1 MGGVAFVAFLILIA
15 VVVVFRRR
23 KAAATSAPVEKD
35 GKIWPSEHYNGVAHP
50 YDRNEIHEA
59 PGGDGITRDV
69 KDLSRPGSD
78 PPEIR

>member
-15 VVVVFRRR
+15 VVLVFRRR

-35 GKIWPSEHYNGVAHP
+35 GTVGPSGHYNGVAPP
-50 YDRNEIHEA
+50 YHRNEIHEA
-59 PGGDGITRDV
+59 PGGDVTTRDV

-78 PPEIR
+78 SPEFR